1 MPKKERPLVD
11 RHPQKNGEGWLLN
24 QQDQLIDY
32 FRNALP
38 SARTKWIELKG
49 SPMRGSGQQIVRRM
63 LSHNAIEAWNNNEH
77 ACLECL
83 DRRENY

>member
-1 MPKKERPLVD
+1 MPSKDCPFVD

-38 SARTKWIELKG
+38 SARTKWIELETR
-49 SPMRGSGQQIVRRM
+49 PMRGSGQPIIRGMPR
-63 LSHNAIEAWNNNEH
+63 HKAIEA
-77 ACLECL
+77 
-83 DRRENY
+83 